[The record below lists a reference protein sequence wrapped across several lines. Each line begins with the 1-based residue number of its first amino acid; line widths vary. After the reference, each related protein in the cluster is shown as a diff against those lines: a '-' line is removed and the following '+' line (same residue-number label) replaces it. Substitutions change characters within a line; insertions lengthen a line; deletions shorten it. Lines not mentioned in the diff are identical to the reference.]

1 MELEEIQARRRKEH
15 LVTIAGRNQR
25 RCSDWPIYG
34 SDLRDSCQAITNST
48 TSAFASERKSGSL
61 PVNTWRLGYTHCIN
75 AQTSSHHP
83 SFFWT
88 QTDALATS
96 ILSIQDR
103 VDQLK
108 NIFSRY
114 FHKK

>member
-1 MELEEIQARRRKEH
+1 MRARRRKEQ
-15 LVTIAGRNQR
+15 LATIAARNQR
-25 RCSDWPIYG
+25 RCSDWPVYG
-34 SDLRDSCQAITNST
+34 SDLRESCQAITNST
-48 TSAFASERKSGSL
+48 TSAFPSERKPGSL
-61 PVNTWRLGYTHCIN
+61 AVNSWRLGYTHCIN
-75 AQTSSHHP
+75 AQRNSHHP

-88 QTDALATS
+88 QTDALAAS

-114 FHKK
+114 NHQK